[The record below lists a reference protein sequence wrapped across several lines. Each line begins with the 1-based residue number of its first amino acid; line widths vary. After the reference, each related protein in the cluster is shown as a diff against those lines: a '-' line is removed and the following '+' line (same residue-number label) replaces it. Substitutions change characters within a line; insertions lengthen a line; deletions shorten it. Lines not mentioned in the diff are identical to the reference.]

1 MIEKLKSKFYFFLQQ
16 VFPSTIVEMLL
27 FLFFILSY
35 GILGHEIAMNYRI
48 IFDDR
53 IPWDG
58 YFSFDNRSIVMTG
71 GGFERHPLSN
81 YFFEQLRSFAYLFS
95 GGKKNDIF
103 RFALACFS
111 NISVSLALIQVYK
124 YLKNIIQLPTNI
136 SVLLVLMTSLF
147 STSILLSFTPETYT
161 YTFLLL
167 CAYNYYVAQ
176 KIKNQ
181 QTIPF
186 LALSVAGICIGGLTI
201 TNIIKVYFPLLF
213 DRKIYWNWKK
223 IITLCV
229 KSFLSIGIFLLLFLN
244 RLNFDYQR
252 ILSKTT
258 EQYEKFSQPKVT
270 PIWDM
275 IVSWFFGGNVLF
287 SRFFV
292 RDYHSPQNFQYKAI
306 FMDVYSSS
314 FNYIFV
320 ALFLIIILWSYFKN
334 LKNTW
339 VQILMISFLIDIVI
353 HTILK
358 FGLHTSYIY
367 GGHFVFVIP
376 LLWGWLLQSYRQQRI
391 FYPMLISLTLIFF
404 SYLLMNNIF
413 RMTEFFSFL
422 QHYYR

>member
-1 MIEKLKSKFYFFLQQ
+1 
-16 VFPSTIVEMLL
+16 
-27 FLFFILSY
+27 
-35 GILGHEIAMNYRI
+35 
-48 IFDDR
+48 
-53 IPWDG
+53 
-58 YFSFDNRSIVMTG
+58 MTG

>member
-1 MIEKLKSKFYFFLQQ
+1 
-16 VFPSTIVEMLL
+16 
-27 FLFFILSY
+27 
-35 GILGHEIAMNYRI
+35 
-48 IFDDR
+48 
-53 IPWDG
+53 
-58 YFSFDNRSIVMTG
+58 
-71 GGFERHPLSN
+71 
-81 YFFEQLRSFAYLFS
+81 
-95 GGKKNDIF
+95 
-103 RFALACFS
+103 
-111 NISVSLALIQVYK
+111 
-124 YLKNIIQLPTNI
+124 
-136 SVLLVLMTSLF
+136 
-147 STSILLSFTPETYT
+147 
-161 YTFLLL
+161 
-167 CAYNYYVAQ
+167 
-176 KIKNQ
+176 
-181 QTIPF
+181 
-186 LALSVAGICIGGLTI
+186 
-201 TNIIKVYFPLLF
+201 
-213 DRKIYWNWKK
+213 
-223 IITLCV
+223 
-229 KSFLSIGIFLLLFLN
+229 GIFLLLFLN

-306 FMDVYSSS
+306 FMDVYSSG